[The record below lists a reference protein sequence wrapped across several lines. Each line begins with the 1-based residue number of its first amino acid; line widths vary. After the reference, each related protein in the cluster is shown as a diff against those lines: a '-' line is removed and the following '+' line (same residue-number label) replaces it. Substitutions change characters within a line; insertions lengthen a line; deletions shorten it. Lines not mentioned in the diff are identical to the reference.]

1 MFNNFSFC
9 SDFKHVLEN
18 DHVIDDEQVFAT
30 VVRTGPSG
38 KSLNSSFNQRDSK
51 EYQQELGLAIVN
63 FCKVIPDGVLVFF
76 PSYQVMDSCLNYWQV
91 CRPGGSSAGHI
102 SGAKTIFQ
110 MIQDIKIPIIEPKNK
125 GELSIAMERF
135 ERIIDDHKES
145 RGAIFFAVCRGK
157 VSEGLDFSDAK
168 GRAVIVTGIP
178 YPPFKDPRI
187 ILKKQYL
194 QDNQH
199 SSPQGNFLTGT
210 EWYNQQASRAV
221 NQALGRVIRHRKDFG
236 AILLCDE
243 RFGNPSTIGQLSKW
257 LRGRVATSASFG
269 EVQGGLARFFK
280 DKPKNIKSE
289 NESTAVKPVLM
300 SSRVDQ
306 RQETQKNELQM
317 QKFKLDN
324 FSINTSN
331 TSSNSNSHSSSS
343 LTEMFKSQKTET
355 KKFDWFNSKS
365 ATATAPESP
374 ASITSKSEIDKEK
387 QKRAQDYLEFAK
399 KTLPKDNLRNFM
411 GLLKMYRAG
420 QIEIEKL
427 LTDLVEVLNRVEE
440 SKAQALLEG
449 FETFIPTKH
458 KNLFEQVVLK
468 NRKKDF
474 GSHEIE
480 VNSAETCE
488 FELVSDNDEIKRRK
502 LHSDFI
508 GKRPGVIIEPIVLKR
523 KLSGN
528 PSTLDHTKKENIGTP
543 PSNETCPICKDA
555 LIDPCKSKCGHLA
568 CFDCWNAWLGRTL
581 ECPLCR
587 QRTRVS
593 QLRRISEITE

>member
-1 MFNNFSFC
+1 
-9 SDFKHVLEN
+9 VLEN

-110 MIQDIKIPIIEPKNK
+110 MIQDNKIPIIEPKNK
-125 GELSIAMERF
+125 GELSVAMERF
-135 ERIIDDHKES
+135 ERIIDDYKEP

-178 YPPFKDPRI
+178 YPPFKDPKI

-194 QDNQH
+194 QDNQK

-243 RFGNPSTIGQLSKW
+243 RFGNPATIGQLSKW
-257 LRGRVATSASFG
+257 LRGRVVTSASFG
-269 EVQGGLARFFK
+269 EVQGSLARFFK
-280 DKPKNIKSE
+280 DKPKNVKSKE
-289 NESTAVKPVLM
+289 DSIVQSVLM
-300 SSRVDQ
+300 SSRAD
-306 RQETQKNELQM
+306 RQESQRHELKM
-317 QKFKLDN
+317 QKFKLEEIS
-324 FSINTSN
+324 FSVNNNNTSN
-331 TSSNSNSHSSSS
+331 
-343 LTEMFKSQKTET
+343 LTDMFKSQNTET
-355 KKFDWFNSKS
+355 KKFDWFNSKTK
-365 ATATAPESP
+365 TAETAEVPV
-374 ASITSKSEIDKEK
+374 ASKSEIDKEK
-387 QKRAQDYLEFAK
+387 QKRAQDYLEFAR

-427 LTDLVEVLNRVEE
+427 LTDLVEVLNRVEG
-440 SKAQALLEG
+440 SKSQALLEG
-449 FETFIPTKH
+449 FETFIPSKH
-458 KNLFEQVVLK
+458 RNLFEQVLK
-468 NRKKDF
+468 RRERETGELLK
-474 GSHEIE
+474 GS
-480 VNSAETCE
+480 TE
-488 FELVSDNDEIKRRK
+488 FEKIPILISTPMSMSMLIPSNNLENESENDEIKKRR
-502 LHSDFI
+502 LHSNFI
-508 GKRPGVIIEPIVLKR
+508 GKRPSVSIEPIILKR
-523 KLSGN
+523 KLNGE
-528 PSTLDHTKKENIGTP
+528 PLTLDHTKKENIIDTP
-543 PSNETCPICKDA
+543 KSHESCPICKDA
-555 LIDPCKSKCGHLA
+555 LNDPCKSKCGHVA
-568 CFDCWNAWLGRTL
+568 CFDCWNAWLERTL

-593 QLRRISEITE
+593 QLRRISEMIENQ

>member
-1 MFNNFSFC
+1 M
-9 SDFKHVLEN
+9 EN

-30 VVRTGPSG
+30 VVKTGPSG

-110 MIQDIKIPIIEPKNK
+110 MIHDIKIPIIEPKNK
-125 GELSIAMERF
+125 GELTVAMERF
-135 ERIIDDHKES
+135 EKIIDDPKES

-178 YPPFKDPRI
+178 YPPFKDPKI

-194 QDNQH
+194 QDNQK
-199 SSPQGNFLTGT
+199 SGDFLSGT

-243 RFGNPSTIGQLSKW
+243 RFGNPLTIGQLSKW
-257 LRGRVATSASFG
+257 LRGRVVTSASFG

-280 DKPKNIKSE
+280 DKPKN
-289 NESTAVKPVLM
+289 VKGGEGSLVVPV
-300 SSRVDQ
+300 SNPVPRVD
-306 RQETQKNELQM
+306 RFEIQKNELQM
-317 QKFKLDN
+317 QKFKLDQIP
-324 FSINTSN
+324 FSTLNNNSAVANTSN
-331 TSSNSNSHSSSS
+331 NNTM
-343 LTEMFKSQKTET
+343 EMFKLQKVET
-355 KKFDWFNSKS
+355 KKFDWFNSKTTEGPS
-365 ATATAPESP
+365 NQ
-374 ASITSKSEIDKEK
+374 TSKSEIDKEK
-387 QKRAQDYLEFAK
+387 QKRAQDYLELAK

-427 LTDLVEVLNRVEE
+427 LTDLVEVLNKVEA

-449 FETFIPTKH
+449 FETFVPARH
-458 KNLFEQVVLK
+458 RALFEQVLK
-468 NRKKDF
+468 RRRDEKEGENNDQFEKDELENEEMKK
-474 GSHEIE
+474 
-480 VNSAETCE
+480 
-488 FELVSDNDEIKRRK
+488 RK

-508 GKRPGVIIEPIVLKR
+508 GKRPIIGIEPIVLKR
-523 KLSGN
+523 KLCGD
-528 PSTLDHTKKENIGTP
+528 PSTLNFSKKENIDI
-543 PSNETCPICKDA
+543 SMHESCPICKDA
-555 LIDPCKSKCGHLA
+555 LNDPCKAKCGHVA
-568 CFDCWNAWLGRTL
+568 CFECWNAWLGRTL

-593 QLRRISEITE
+593 QLRRTCESGAEVEK